1 MPFLEKRNN
10 TKKSKL
16 ARKKKINKKPTRDV
30 QVDEETEITEI
41 SSMMSSQNL
50 HGDDGDE
57 NKSSSEEFQ
66 RTTQSSASEE
76 GQSELQKVQEENQ
89 YLRLLLGVS
98 HKVDQLYEIWNGHFP
113 SAFTNQNT
121 LRTYLEL
128 HSKQKQS
135 ELILKTFEHVERMK
149 YMLNEHKCQMLG
161 GASVPVTTSASSAR
175 SGDQTTNISESE
187 SAVSVVSQGSE
198 LRPGPGQS
206 SGDAPLI
213 ESHLS
218 SNSSGTQPSTSE
230 ASLTTK
236 QRVDL
241 GRMMSNKVGLQYLY
255 CTDPLTM

>member
-175 SGDQTTNISESE
+175 SGDQTTNISES
-187 SAVSVVSQGSE
+187 AVSVVSQGSE
-198 LRPGPGQS
+198 LRPGHGQS

-218 SNSSGTQPSTSE
+218 SNSSGTQPSASE

>member
-16 ARKKKINKKPTRDV
+16 ARKKKINKKPTKDN
-30 QVDEETEITEI
+30 QVAEETEITKI

-57 NKSSSEEFQ
+57 NKSSSEEYQ
-66 RTTQSSASEE
+66 RSAHSSASEE

-135 ELILKTFEHVERMK
+135 ELILKTFQHVETMK
-149 YMLNEHKCQMLG
+149 YMLNEHKCLMLG
-161 GASVPVTTSASSAR
+161 GASVPVTTSASAAG
-175 SGDQTTNISESE
+175 SGDQTTNISD
-187 SAVSVVSQGSE
+187 SAVSVVSQGPE
-198 LRPGPGQS
+198 LGPGPGHS
-206 SGDAPLI
+206 SGDAPLM

-218 SNSSGTQPSTSE
+218 SNSSGTQPSASG

-255 CTDPLTM
+255 GTDPLTL